1 MDRTCPRIEDRH
13 YDRGVVDR
21 VIEIAREARG
31 RSPTGEPIGGLRQAS
46 TQVAQREPASNRDRT
61 VHLAGQG
68 AP

>member
-1 MDRTCPRIEDRH
+1 MDTTCPRIEDRH

-31 RSPTGEPIGGLRQAS
+31 RSPTGEQIGGLRQAS
-46 TQVAQREPASNRDRT
+46 THLAQREPAINRDGT
-61 VHLAGQG
+61 LHLAGQG